1 MSYKVK
7 PYRTGPGSGERWF
20 GVFDDDGKRIAGG
33 WQDGN
38 SFDGLSAEQA
48 ANRWLTNMGE
58 QKNELIYT
66 QAQLDSAIAKA
77 VRERTLEC
85 ADVCWRKGLSR
96 SEQIHHEHGYMYAQ
110 GYDAATEHCHDAI
123 QKLLEDMP

>member
-38 SFDGLSAEQA
+38 SFDGLGAEQA

-58 QKNELIYT
+58 EKNELIYT
-66 QAQLDSAIAKA
+66 QTQLDAAIAKA
-77 VRERTLEC
+77 VRERTREC
-85 ADVCWRKGLSR
+85 YEIAR
-96 SEQIHHEHGYMYAQ
+96 IHIAP
-110 GYDAATEHCHDAI
+110 ALTI
-123 QKLLEDMP
+123 QTSYPDCFEEDTP